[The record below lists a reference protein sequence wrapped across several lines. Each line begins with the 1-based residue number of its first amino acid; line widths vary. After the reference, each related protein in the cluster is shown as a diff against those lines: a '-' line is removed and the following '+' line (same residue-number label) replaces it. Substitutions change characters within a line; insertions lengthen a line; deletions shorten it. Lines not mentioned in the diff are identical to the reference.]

1 MLVSLVPGFGACPPG
16 WRSYSPSMLFMW
28 MPVPGTTTPE
38 PAPVDE
44 DSDAAFPSASM
55 AEMCVV
61 PPGDATSGCGALAE
75 PARSG

>member
-1 MLVSLVPGFGACPPG
+1 
-16 WRSYSPSMLFMW
+16 MW

-38 PAPVDE
+38 PAPVDD

-61 PPGDATSGCGALAE
+61 PPGDALSGCGAPPSLRAAAE
-75 PARSG
+75 SELSDSRRRASPPR